1 MDDIRISKID
11 RIGLWAAIAA
21 AAETILFAGS
31 LVGTLA
37 FGLRPTLSYVSSMLL
52 APTVVTLMAAVYS
65 RTVEP
70 RRIFGL
76 LALVSALLYAPFCM
90 GNYFVQLAVVS
101 QNPLNVAPDVLRLVA
116 FVPGSPAFA
125 LDMLGYVFLCLSTL
139 CAAFTVVGT
148 KHRPLRVL
156 CIVHGVLALP
166 TIAAPLMSAMY
177 RTTNSRPN
185 SAGIWVNLFWC
196 AVFAPLALLFG
207 LYFRGPNKAET

>member
-90 GNYFVQLAVVS
+90 GS
-101 QNPLNVAPDVLRLVA
+101 QRPPPKVEAWDV
-116 FVPGSPAFA
+116 
-125 LDMLGYVFLCLSTL
+125 
-139 CAAFTVVGT
+139 
-148 KHRPLRVL
+148 
-156 CIVHGVLALP
+156 
-166 TIAAPLMSAMY
+166 
-177 RTTNSRPN
+177 
-185 SAGIWVNLFWC
+185 
-196 AVFAPLALLFG
+196 
-207 LYFRGPNKAET
+207 